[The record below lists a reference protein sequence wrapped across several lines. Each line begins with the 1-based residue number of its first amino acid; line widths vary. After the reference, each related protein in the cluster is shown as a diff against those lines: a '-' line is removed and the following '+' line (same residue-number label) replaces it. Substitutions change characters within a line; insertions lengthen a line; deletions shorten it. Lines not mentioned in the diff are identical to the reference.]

1 MKALELSKDRRLLAL
16 LCAGVLAM
24 AALTVGQD
32 RLYAAF
38 NGTSFFLS
46 ESAMF
51 SSFWLLFVPLLF
63 LQYQK
68 LKIAVSAKRVIA
80 WILSPVL
87 IHLLLF
93 PLLIWLLS
101 TLVYYHTF
109 EMLQTLQYVLS
120 EHSYTLLLLY
130 SGCGLFVRFRN
141 AAVQMPPAVEQS
153 SQTYVSAIVVS
164 SGGRYV
170 PLAVADIAYIRAAT
184 PYVTI
189 HLAGKQYLHT
199 ETLKS
204 IAEKLDNRQFVRI
217 HKSCIVNVTKV
228 VSYQSRLNG
237 DYDIQMQDGTCIRL
251 SRSYAR
257 RFKET
262 MALRSD

>member
-1 MKALELSKDRRLLAL
+1 MLLM
-16 LCAGVLAM
+16 GVLLMAM
-24 AALTVGQD
+24 LTVLQD

-68 LKIAVSAKRVIA
+68 LKTSVSAKRVIA
-80 WILSPVL
+80 CILFPLL

-101 TLVYYHTF
+101 TIVYYHTF
-109 EMLQTLQYVLS
+109 ALLQTLQYVLS

-130 SGCGLFVRFRN
+130 GGCGLFVQFRN
-141 AAVQMPPAVEQS
+141 ATVQMPSAVGQPP
-153 SQTYVSAIVVS
+153 QTHVSAIVVS

-170 PLAVADIAYIRAAT
+170 SLAVVDISQIRAAT

-204 IAEKLDNRQFVRI
+204 IADKLDSRQFVRI
-217 HKSCIVNVTKV
+217 HKSCIINVTKV
-228 VSYQSRLNG
+228 VSYRSRLNG
-237 DYDIQMQDGTCIRL
+237 DYDIQMQDGTCVRL

-257 RFKET
+257 CFKET